1 MATFGGDLY
10 NFEDMTDDEI
20 REVVMDQLREHPNLD
35 AGWIDADVRDGFVTL
50 TGRVGTDG
58 ESRIVENLV
67 TDVLGLT
74 SYSNEL
80 VIDELHRG
88 ETSMAIDE
96 ELAQEEAADDP
107 IGGADLHQSDTAE
120 NVVEDLESETY
131 GTHDM
136 GRAIA
141 DGTSYIPP
149 ESPTPGGY
157 GSGENH

>member
-1 MATFGGDLY
+1 MARFGGELY
-10 NFEDMTDDEI
+10 NFEDMSDDEI

-35 AGWIDADVRDGFVTL
+35 EGWIDVDVRGGHVTL

-67 TDVLGLT
+67 TDVLGL
-74 SYSNEL
+74 SAYSNEL

-96 ELAQEEAADDP
+96 ELAEEEAADDP

-120 NVVEDLESETY
+120 NTVEDLESETY

-141 DGTSYIPP
+141 DGTAYIPP

-157 GSGENH
+157 GSGEDH